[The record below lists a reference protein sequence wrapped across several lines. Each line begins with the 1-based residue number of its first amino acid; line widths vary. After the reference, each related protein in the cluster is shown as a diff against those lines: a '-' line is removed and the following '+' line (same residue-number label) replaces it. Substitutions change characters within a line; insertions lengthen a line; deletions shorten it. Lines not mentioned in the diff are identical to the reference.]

1 MRVKKNI
8 RTGLLFVSIF
18 YIVSVV
24 GLMIVNFCLSTS
36 NVELHDSDDNVKKI
50 KELRQEALALEVN
63 KCSVVINDMINYYE
77 KTSYDGEV
85 NLKKMYEE
93 VWNDD
98 FSFLSYYSQIKE
110 HCGLSDEERKKYDY
124 PNLFINASIQ
134 NDEIYHRYLYQY
146 ELGFK
151 DLYLRLIVEPN
162 FNNIDYRIGKTAQV
176 NVISNVI
183 EMVKERGVLS
193 E

>member
-24 GLMIVNFCLSTS
+24 GLMIINFCLSKS

-50 KELRQEALALEVN
+50 KELRQEALSLEVN
-63 KCSVVINDMINYYE
+63 SCTIVINDIITYYE
-77 KTSYDGEV
+77 KTSYDGKV
-85 NLKKMYEE
+85 NLKEMYDMLNSE
-93 VWNDD
+93 NI
-98 FSFLSYYSQIKE
+98 SFLEYYLQIKE
-110 HCGLSDEERKKYDY
+110 HCGLTDGEREKYDY
-124 PNLFINASIQ
+124 PHLFMTAVIQ
-134 NDEIYHRYLYQY
+134 NEAMLQRYLYQY

-151 DLYLRLIVEPN
+151 DLYFRMIAEPN
-162 FNNIDYRIGKTAQV
+162 LNNTEYLIRKRAELKA
-176 NVISNVI
+176 ISNVI